1 MSGRTAMNT
10 NAIFLRHTLCTLR
23 LGDRGPWRLTK
34 SDAQPWSGPH
44 DHPSF
49 DQYSR
54 NCSRQAWYSAR
65 YRCKDDTPGKT
76 ELQSIVPKISLP

>member
-34 SDAQPWSGPH
+34 SDAQPWSGPTTILL
-44 DHPSF
+44 ST
-49 DQYSR
+49 STAEIAVVR
-54 NCSRQAWYSAR
+54 LGTVLGIVVRMTRQA
-65 YRCKDDTPGKT
+65 K
-76 ELQSIVPKISLP
+76 QSCRA